1 MYILLLVEHKLVP
14 HVSIQQLTQ
23 YVQYVVCVCDQCML
37 VCSQQQTVIYSQWT
51 QPQSVD
57 SSANKYTIEQ

>member
-1 MYILLLVEHKLVP
+1 MYILLLIELELVP

-23 YVQYVVCVCDQCML
+23 HFQYVACVCDQCML
-37 VCSQQQTVIYSQWT
+37 VCMQQTVIYSQWT